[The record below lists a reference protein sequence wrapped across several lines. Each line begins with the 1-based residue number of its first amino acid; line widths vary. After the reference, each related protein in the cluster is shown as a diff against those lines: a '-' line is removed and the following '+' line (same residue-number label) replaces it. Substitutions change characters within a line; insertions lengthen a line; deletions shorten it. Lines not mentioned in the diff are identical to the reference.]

1 MSKVFFIAINDIS
14 KLGELVLKSGLAGV
28 IHKDDFTAIKIHFGE
43 QGNIGY
49 IKPQVIKPI
58 VDLVKKQ
65 QAKPFLTDA
74 STIYKGKRSDAV
86 NHSLVAA
93 EHGFTI
99 KACGA
104 PVIIADGLRGNSYQN
119 VAVKGKHFS
128 SVKIAQDIYYADSMV
143 CLSHFKGHELSGFGG
158 ALKNL
163 GMGCGAKAGK
173 YEMHNSILP
182 DIDPG
187 KCTGCRVCF
196 KWCPVQA
203 ISLVNKK
210 AVIDPRKCIGCGDCI
225 LSCSFHAVQIT
236 WNETYTAVQEK
247 IVEYAAGA
255 LANKKNKCLYVNFL
269 NYITAYCDCYPSQPK
284 DKPLIADIGIV
295 ASLDPVSID
304 QASADLV
311 NQAAG
316 RDLFKKVWPSID
328 WSDQLRHAEWLDL
341 GQREYAIERL

>member
-1 MSKVFFIAINDIS
+1 MSKVFFIAFRDIG
-14 KLGELVLKSGLAGV
+14 LLPELVLKSGLKEV
-28 IHKDDFTAIKIHFGE
+28 IHKNSFTAIKMHFGE

-49 IKPQVIKPI
+49 IRPRWVKPI
-58 VDLVKKQ
+58 VELVKEQ
-65 QAKPFLTDA
+65 QAVPFLTDA

-99 KACGA
+99 DACGA

-128 SVKIAQDIYYADSMV
+128 SVKIAQDIYYADSLV

-163 GMGCGAKAGK
+163 GMGCGSKAGK
-173 YEMHNSILP
+173 YEMHNSVLP
-182 DIDPG
+182 EIDT
-187 KCTGCRVCF
+187 KRCTACKNCLQ
-196 KWCPVQA
+196 WCPTAA
-203 ISLVNKK
+203 ISLAEGK
-210 AVIDPRKCIGCGDCI
+210 ARIDRQTCIGCGDCI
-225 LSCSFHAVQIT
+225 LSCAFHAVQIT

-247 IVEYAAGA
+247 IAEYAAGV

-269 NYITAYCDCYPSQPK
+269 NHITAYCDCYPSQTK
-284 DKPLIADIGIV
+284 DKPLIADIGIT

-304 QASADLV
+304 QASVDLV

-316 RDLFKKVWPSID
+316 RDLIKEVWPPID
-328 WSDQLRHAEWLDL
+328 WSDQLRHAELL
-341 GQREYAIERL
+341 GLGERKYSLETV

>member
-1 MSKVFFIAINDIS
+1 MSKVFFMAFKDID
-14 KLGELVLKSGLAGV
+14 KLPELVLKSGLKEV
-28 IHKDDFTAIKIHFGE
+28 IQKDDFTAVKMHFGE

-49 IKPQVIKPI
+49 IRPHWVKPV
-58 VDLVKKQ
+58 VDLIKDQ
-65 QAKPFLTDA
+65 QAIPFLTDA

-86 NHSLVAA
+86 NHFLVAT

-99 KACGA
+99 DACGA

-119 VAVKGKHFS
+119 VAVKGKYFT

-173 YEMHNSILP
+173 YEMHNSVLP
-182 DIDPG
+182 DIDPQ
-187 KCTGCRVCF
+187 KCTACRVCF
-196 KWCPVQA
+196 KWCPTRA
-203 ISLVNKK
+203 ISLVKDK
-210 AVIDPRKCIGCGDCI
+210 AKIDPQKCIGCGDCI

-247 IVEYAAGA
+247 IAEYAAGA
-255 LANKKNKCLYVNFL
+255 LANKVNKCLYVNFL
-269 NYITAYCDCYPSQPK
+269 NHITAYCDCYPSQAK
-284 DKPLIADIGIV
+284 DKPLIGDVGIV

-316 RDLFKKVWPSID
+316 RDLFKEVWPPIN
-328 WSDQLRHAEWLDL
+328 WSDQLRHAENL
-341 GQREYAIERL
+341 GLGERKYSVEKI

>member
-1 MSKVFFIAINDIS
+1 MSKVFFIDIKKIN
-14 KLGELVLKSGLAGV
+14 LLPELVLKAGLTKV
-28 IHKDDFTAIKIHFGE
+28 VHKDNFTAIKIHFGE
-43 QGNIGY
+43 EGNIGY
-49 IKPQVIKPI
+49 IKPHLVKPVI
-58 VDLVKKQ
+58 DLVKEQK
-65 QAKPFLTDA
+65 AIPFLTDA

-86 NHSLVAA
+86 NHCLVAA

-99 KACGA
+99 DTCGA
-104 PVIIADGLRGNSYQN
+104 PVIIADGLRGNSYKI
-119 VAVKGKHFS
+119 VAVNGKHFS

-158 ALKNL
+158 TLKNL

-173 YEMHNSILP
+173 YEMHNSVLP
-182 DIDPG
+182 DIDTG

-203 ISLVNKK
+203 ISLLNKK
-210 AVIDPRKCIGCGDCI
+210 AVIDPKKCVGCGDCI

-247 IVEYAAGA
+247 IAEYAAGV

-269 NYITAYCDCYPSQPK
+269 NHITAYCDCYPSQHK

-316 RDLFKKVWPSID
+316 RDLIRETWAKID
-328 WSDQLRHAEWLDL
+328 WSDQLRHAEDL
-341 GQREYAIERL
+341 GLGERKYTLEKL

>member
-1 MSKVFFIAINDIS
+1 MSKVFLLDFKDVGR
-14 KLGELVLKSGLAGV
+14 LPELVLKSGLREV
-28 IHKDDFTAIKIHFGE
+28 IHKDNFTAIKLHFGE

-49 IKPQVIKPI
+49 IRPAWVKPV
-58 VDLVKKQ
+58 VELVKKQ
-65 QAKPFLTDA
+65 QAIPFLTDA

-99 KACGA
+99 EDCGV
-104 PVIIADGLRGNSYQN
+104 PVIIADGLRGNSYQS

-128 SVKIAQDIYYADSMV
+128 SVKIAQDIYYADSLI

-173 YEMHNSILP
+173 YEMHNSVLP
-182 DIDPG
+182 VIDPQ
-187 KCTGCRVCF
+187 KCTACRGCF
-196 KWCPVQA
+196 KWCPTQA
-203 ISLVNKK
+203 IKLVNNK
-210 AVIDPRKCIGCGDCI
+210 AAIDPIKCIGCGDCI
-225 LSCSFHAVQIT
+225 LSCAFHAVQIT
-236 WNETYTAVQEK
+236 WNETYTTVQEK
-247 IVEYAAGA
+247 IAEYAAGA
-255 LANKKNKCLYVNFL
+255 VANKINKCLYVNFL
-269 NYITAYCDCYPSQPK
+269 NHITAYCDCYPSQPK
-284 DKPLIADIGIV
+284 DKPLLADIGIV

-316 RDLFKKVWPSID
+316 RDLFKEVWPPIN
-328 WSDQLRHAEWLDL
+328 WADQLNHAALL
-341 GQREYAIERL
+341 GLGERRYSLEKL